1 MPLTDITT
9 FPYFSVL
16 EIVYFQR
23 DGISLIGK
31 HLKILSESVVGK
43 IEEQTHRILPRE
55 SSIQWISRDKLGVA

>member
-9 FPYFSVL
+9 FPYFAVL

-43 IEEQTHRILPRE
+43 IEE
-55 SSIQWISRDKLGVA
+55 